1 VNRPSSQLDQPL
13 RELLKDRR
21 IKALLTALD
30 RLAEADQLAMVTTK
44 ILARLSRVSEGVM
57 FRLLPNKQSVF
68 LLWMESRCKRLSLIV
83 SGMPQGR
90 EGLLNGLRGITADSA
105 LLSLLFAPPMV
116 DETLRLQLLRFRDEI
131 WEQLFARIE
140 ILPGRPLGIP
150 SRVLMDSVWQSLARM
165 PRAIGSDYESQ
176 ESEMSQ
182 LPWEENV
189 MDSPVL
195 PDAESVKR
203 LALNDNGFVFDPVS
217 GHSFS
222 VNETGL
228 ILLRLLQEG
237 LDANTVIE
245 KVVQE
250 YGADSR
256 EVERDLMDFSRLLKG
271 QLK

>member
-1 VNRPSSQLDQPL
+1 MNRSSSQLDQPL

-44 ILARLSRVSEGVM
+44 VLARLSRVSEGVM

-68 LLWMESRCKRLSLIV
+68 LLWMESRCKRLNLIV
-83 SGMPQGR
+83 NGMPQGR
-90 EGLLNGLRGITADSA
+90 QGLLNGLRNIASDSA

-116 DETLRLQLLRFRDEI
+116 DETLRLHLLRFRDDI
-131 WEQLFARIE
+131 WAQLFARIE
-140 ILPGRPLGIP
+140 ILPNRPLGIP
-150 SRVLMDSVWQSLARM
+150 SRVLMDSVWQNLARM

-182 LPWEENV
+182 LPWEENA
-189 MDSPVL
+189 MENPAL
-195 PDAESVKR
+195 PNSESVKR

-222 VNETGL
+222 VNDSGL
-228 ILLRLLQEG
+228 ILLKLLQEG
-237 LDANTVIE
+237 LNAKTLVQRVVDEYEADAH
-245 KVVQE
+245 
-250 YGADSR
+250 